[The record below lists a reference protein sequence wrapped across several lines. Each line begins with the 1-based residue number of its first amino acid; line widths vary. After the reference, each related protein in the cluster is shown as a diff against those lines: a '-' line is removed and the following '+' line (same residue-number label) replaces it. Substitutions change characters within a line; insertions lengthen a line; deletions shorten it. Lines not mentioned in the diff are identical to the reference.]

1 MSSYSLYVPGNGDLA
16 RAKLIR
22 DGGVLAFWLPA
33 VYLGLHRLW
42 FGLAA
47 YVLAILATLLAG
59 GLIGGGPMLILLIL
73 ASVFVWLEGGQ
84 MRRRAL
90 ERRGWNELGTVNA
103 ANRDEAELR
112 LFALAEPTMPAAA
125 PDVGQWPV
133 VA

>member
-1 MSSYSLYVPGNGDLA
+1 
-16 RAKLIR
+16 
-22 DGGVLAFWLPA
+22 
-33 VYLGLHRLW
+33 
-42 FGLAA
+42 
-47 YVLAILATLLAG
+47 
-59 GLIGGGPMLILLIL
+59 MLILLIL

-90 ERRGWNELGTVNA
+90 ERRGWNEVGTVNA